1 MAHIHSMTAFHFNR
15 RQLRRTA
22 WATLVVWV
30 LAMAAG
36 VVNACALTP
45 SGAAERA
52 ALQVGI
58 MVHDGHVGAPSSSA
72 IESHHEP
79 TEAVGHHGHGQD
91 SGKGS
96 CLKFCDDES
105 SAIAKVKLPVVDLSA
120 TLLTAAVPWSAI
132 VAAGGAGFRHLLE
145 RPESQGPPLVIRFL
159 RLTL

>member
-1 MAHIHSMTAFHFNR
+1 MAHIHSMCAFHFDY

-22 WATLVVWV
+22 WATLVVWM

-45 SGAAERA
+45 SVSVERTTR
-52 ALQVGI
+52 QVGI
-58 MVHDGHVGAPSSSA
+58 VVHDARDLVPSTSA
-72 IESHHEP
+72 IDAHHEQP
-79 TEAVGHHGHGQD
+79 ETVGHHDHGQD

-105 SAIAKVKLPVVDLSA
+105 SAIAKVKLASA
-120 TLLTAAVPWSAI
+120 DVSAI
-132 VAAGGAGFRHLLE
+132 LITTAQPWRAAAGAAGLRQSVE
-145 RPESQGPPLVIRFL
+145 RPGSQGHPLIIRFL

>member
-1 MAHIHSMTAFHFNR
+1 MAHIHSMSAFHFDR

-22 WATLVVWV
+22 WATLMVWV

-45 SGAAERA
+45 SGSVERTTQ
-52 ALQVGI
+52 QVGI
-58 MVHDGHVGAPSSSA
+58 VVHDAHVGVPSSSA
-72 IESHHEP
+72 IDSHHEP
-79 TEAVGHHGHGQD
+79 SETVGHHEHEQD

-120 TLLTAAVPWSAI
+120 TLLTVAAPWSAI
-132 VAAGGAGFRHLLE
+132 VAVGGAGFRQSLE
-145 RPESQGPPLVIRFL
+145 RPGSQGPPLVIRFL

>member
-1 MAHIHSMTAFHFNR
+1 MAHIHSMSAFHFDR

-22 WATLVVWV
+22 WATLVVWM

-45 SGAAERA
+45 SGSEERA
-52 ALQVGI
+52 TVQGGI
-58 MVHDGHVGAPSSSA
+58 VVHEAHVVAPSSSA
-72 IESHHEP
+72 IESHHLQSE
-79 TEAVGHHGHGQD
+79 TGGHHDHGQD

-120 TLLTAAVPWSAI
+120 TLLTAAAPWSAF
-132 VAAGGAGFRHLLE
+132 VAVGGAAFRQSLQ
-145 RPESQGPPLVIRFL
+145 RPGSQGPPLVIRFL